1 MLVARVKM
9 KKVTIVI
16 IALVAIS
23 IILLVLLRPKTRN
36 DETALVY
43 KVDSSYL
50 IVLMGTRYLMVHDPI
65 SALLGKTYNET
76 YKIVVPRIEGIV
88 KGSEI
93 PAEKGYYHY
102 EGQIDF
108 KGSRMSINLYY
119 DNYDDKKKDALS
131 WNGEYS
137 LVLNK

>member
-1 MLVARVKM
+1 M
-9 KKVTIVI
+9 KKVTRII

-23 IILLVLLRPKTRN
+23 ITFLVLLRPKIKN
-36 DETALVY
+36 DEAALVY

-50 IVLMGTRYLMVHDPI
+50 VVLTGTRYLMAHDPI
-65 SALLGKTYNET
+65 SALLGKTYDET
-76 YKIVVPRIEGIV
+76 YRIVVPRIEGVV

-93 PAEKGYYHY
+93 PVEKGYYVY

-108 KGSRMSINLYY
+108 KGNRMSMNLYY
-119 DNYDDKKKDALS
+119 DNYDDKRKDPLS

-137 LVLNK
+137 FVLRSND